1 MPGQAPAG
9 MLAVSRSP
17 SAELTF
23 ILLGMSP
30 HSPYPSCMGSRRTSA
45 LLPVEYFCA
54 ARKCPPA
61 PRGMLPVSLF
71 ELRSR
76 KKKDEESTEPGDI
89 HSAGNVPRAH
99 MVFRTPRLLA
109 LQAAKRPDG
118 RKRSLTCPTEAGCLV
133 ITDICA

>member
-1 MPGQAPAG
+1 

-30 HSPYPSCMGSRRTSA
+30 HSPYRSCMGSRMTSA

-61 PRGMLPVSLF
+61 PGGMLPVSLF

-76 KKKDEESTEPGDI
+76 KKRADESTDPGDI
-89 HSAGNVPRAH
+89 HSAGNVPRGTHSFQDPKAPGSSGSKEAWWEKKKLE
-99 MVFRTPRLLA
+99 VS
-109 LQAAKRPDG
+109 DG
-118 RKRSLTCPTEAGCLV
+118 NWMCRHHRC
-133 ITDICA
+133 CA